1 MKRIMLLL
9 TVIGLVLVF
18 GLSFAEE
25 GMATTKGPMDDPD
38 SLINYLDPSNA
49 PVVKVPAERGMFGV
63 TEEGLPGAG
72 GSAAG
77 GLSENPDSFINY
89 LDPTNAPGA
98 RVTEKVARGVVR
110 DNPDSIIHTLDPSQ

>member
-1 MKRIMLLL
+1 MKKIMLLL
-9 TVIGLVLVF
+9 MVIGLVLVF
-18 GLSFAEE
+18 GISFAEE
-25 GMATTKGPMDDPD
+25 GMATAKGTMNDPD

-49 PVVKVPAERGMFGV
+49 PVVKVPAHRGLLGL

-77 GLSENPDSFINY
+77 GMENPDSFINY
-89 LDPTNAPGA
+89 LDPSNAPGTRFTGKA
-98 RVTEKVARGVVR
+98 GVGVIR